1 MDMKILKIDGIEW
14 DQSAPQAKID
24 YFNTTENYAVVPFK
38 PKLDPANAWA
48 IPFVTGHTY
57 KIHWQYGLDFEKF
70 QITRS
75 PKWLETDKNV
85 HLVFNFTDVR
95 EKVEVMAG
103 GEIIE
108 NKTLISKAASKWETG
123 DNVIYNDTAVREIHL
138 NVNGKNAS
146 RSIIKM
152 VGYRCV
158 GSCIKG
164 I

>member
-1 MDMKILKIDGIEW
+1 MKILKIDGTEW

-24 YFNTTENYAVVPFK
+24 YFKTTENYAVVPFK
-38 PKLDPANAWA
+38 QNLDPANAWA
-48 IPFVTGHTY
+48 IPFVTGHKY
-57 KIHWQYGLDFEKF
+57 KVHWQYGLDFEKLE
-70 QITRS
+70 ITRS
-75 PKWLETDKNV
+75 VKWQETDKNV

-95 EKVEVMAG
+95 ENVEVIAG

-108 NKTLISKAASKWETG
+108 NKTLISKSASKLETG

-146 RSIIKM
+146 RSSVKM

-158 GSCIKG
+158 GSCLKAI
-164 I
+164 